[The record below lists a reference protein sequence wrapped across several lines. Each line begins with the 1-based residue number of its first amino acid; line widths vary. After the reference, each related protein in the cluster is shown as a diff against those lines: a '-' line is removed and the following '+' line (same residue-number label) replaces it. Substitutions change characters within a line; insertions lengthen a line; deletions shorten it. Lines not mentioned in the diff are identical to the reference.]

1 MAETTPNPIEALV
14 SEARGQLNREIS
26 AQAAQLESVEKSF
39 QELRDRQNK
48 LQEEIERQL
57 EEFRDHRKKLQE
69 EIERQLNQL
78 AGQSMQELRDR
89 HKKLEETIAQH
100 LDQLGKYQPPPPP
113 VAAAPMD
120 KLLNSVRN
128 LITATLPEQ
137 VMDVL
142 TEEAE
147 QMGVRAA
154 VFDVRGKSAW
164 GSSARGFGAG
174 LSEKVFRGVVVPLNQ
189 DNPFRQAYETG
200 GHVDATSDAF
210 KKNRNILEK
219 LKPVKGDTI
228 LLQPIRSAGSVSM
241 ILYTDTGGKE
251 TPLPVD
257 AIKILSEF
265 AGAQLDRLM
274 ALSGGGGE
282 ESANVVEEEAAAPAE
297 QEREV
302 ESAPEPEIEADAAP
316 AIEEP
321 APPLHQQATVEEA
334 ASSPAPAEV
343 EAPSAPPAPDTPPA
357 LTEPAPAPAAAEP
370 AALSEEE
377 QKFQKDAKRFAKL
390 LVSEIDLYNKSK
402 VADGRKNKDL
412 YKRLKSDIERSRL
425 TFQKRFSKPVGPPV
439 DYFHEEL
446 IRSLANNDSSLMGP
460 EYPGPSA

>member
-1 MAETTPNPIEALV
+1 LAETTPNPIEALV
-14 SEARGQLNREIS
+14 SEARERLNQEIGS
-26 AQAAQLESVEKSF
+26 QAAQLENVEKSF
-39 QELRDRQNK
+39 QELRDRQNQLHGEMERQIEEFRNRREK
-48 LQEEIERQL
+48 FQEEIES
-57 EEFRDHRKKLQE
+57 K
-69 EIERQLNQL
+69 LNQL
-78 AGQSMQELRDR
+78 SGQSIQQLRDG
-89 HKKLEETIAQH
+89 HKKLEETIALQ
-100 LDQLGKYQPPPPP
+100 LETLGKYQPPPPP
-113 VAAAPMD
+113 VVAAPMD

-128 LITATLPEQ
+128 LITATLPDQ

-164 GSSARGFGAG
+164 GASARGFDAS
-174 LSEKVFRGVVVPLNQ
+174 LTEKVFRGVVVPLNQ

-200 GHVDATSDAF
+200 GHVDATADAF
-210 KKNRNILEK
+210 RKNRNILDK
-219 LKPVKGDTI
+219 LKPAKGDAI

-241 ILYTDTGGKE
+241 ILYTDTGGKD

-257 AIKILSEF
+257 AVKILSEF

-274 ALSGGGGE
+274 ALSGGGE
-282 ESANVVEEEAAAPAE
+282 ETAEVADEDVAPPVEKE
-297 QEREV
+297 QEV
-302 ESAPEPEIEADAAP
+302 ESAPAP
-316 AIEEP
+316 SI
-321 APPLHQQATVEEA
+321 EEA
-334 ASSPAPAEV
+334 APPPPPPGPEPVVASPPPPAAV
-343 EAPSAPPAPDTPPA
+343 EETSVPPAPDTPPPPA
-357 LTEPAPAPAAAEP
+357 EVAPAPAAVEP
-370 AALSEEE
+370 PPLSEEE

-390 LVSEIDLYNKSK
+390 LVSEIDLYNKTK

>member
-1 MAETTPNPIEALV
+1 
-14 SEARGQLNREIS
+14 
-26 AQAAQLESVEKSF
+26 
-39 QELRDRQNK
+39 
-48 LQEEIERQL
+48 
-57 EEFRDHRKKLQE
+57 
-69 EIERQLNQL
+69 
-78 AGQSMQELRDR
+78 
-89 HKKLEETIAQH
+89 
-100 LDQLGKYQPPPPP
+100 
-113 VAAAPMD
+113 MD

-210 KKNRNILEK
+210 RKNRNIMDK
-219 LKPVKGDTI
+219 LKPAKGDTI

-241 ILYTDTGGKE
+241 ILYADTGGKE

-274 ALSGGGGE
+274 ALSGGSE
-282 ESANVVEEEAAAPAE
+282 ESSEAVEEEAAAPVE
-297 QEREV
+297 QEQEV
-302 ESAPEPEIEADAAP
+302 EVVPEPEIEADAAP
-316 AIEEP
+316 AVEEP
-321 APPLHQQATVEEA
+321 APPPPPPEPEPAAAAPPPPPAVTEE
-334 ASSPAPAEV
+334 SV
-343 EAPSAPPAPDTPPA
+343 PPAPDTPPA
-357 LTEPAPAPAAAEP
+357 APEPAPTPVAAEP
-370 AALSEEE
+370 PPLSEEE
-377 QKFQKDAKRFAKL
+377 QKFQKDAKRFARL
-390 LVSEIDLYNKSK
+390 LVSEIDLYNKTK

>member
-1 MAETTPNPIEALV
+1 MGETTPNPIEALV
-14 SEARGQLNREIS
+14 NEARERLNQEIS
-26 AQAAQLESVEKSF
+26 AQAAQLESMEKSF
-39 QELRDRQNK
+39 QELRERQNK
-48 LQEEIERQL
+48 AQEEIERQL
-57 EEFRDHRKKLQE
+57 EEFRDRRKKLQE
-69 EIERQLNQL
+69 EIESQLNQL
-78 AGQSMQELRDR
+78 AGPSMQELRDQ
-89 HKKLEETIAQH
+89 HKKLEETVGQQ
-100 LDQLGKYQPPPPP
+100 LDQLGKFQPPPPP
-113 VAAAPMD
+113 VVAAPLD

-164 GSSARGFGAG
+164 GSSARGFGTA

-200 GHVDATSDAF
+200 GHVDATADAF
-210 KKNRNILEK
+210 RKNRNILDK

-241 ILYTDTGGKE
+241 ILYTDTGGRE
-251 TPLPVD
+251 APLPVD

-282 ESANVVEEEAAAPAE
+282 ETSEIVEEDEAAPAGPE
-297 QEREV
+297 QEEEIAAEPEPAPAPV
-302 ESAPEPEIEADAAP
+302 IEAPAPPAPEP
-316 AIEEP
+316 
-321 APPLHQQATVEEA
+321 AT
-334 ASSPAPAEV
+334 AEV
-343 EAPSAPPAPDTPPA
+343 VASPPPAAESEPLPPPAPDTPPA
-357 LTEPAPAPAAAEP
+357 ATEAAPAPVAAEP

-390 LVSEIDLYNKSK
+390 LVSEIDLYNKTK

-439 DYFHEEL
+439 DFFHEEL
-446 IRSLANNDSSLMGP
+446 IRTLANNDSSIMGP